1 MSSWTTLTFDGS
13 DPALLLANA
22 KRGMQGLWPLQW
34 TAPQKKKCYAPVP
47 HTQTTPDGTFSCL
60 TIDADYKARWK
71 AQYAQMKPLIQA
83 GALIGVFLG
92 DEQMWLACHTH
103 TVR

>member
-1 MSSWTTLTFDGS
+1 MSSWTTLTFDVS

-22 KRGMQGLWPLQW
+22 KHGMQGLWPLQW

-60 TIDADYKARWK
+60 TTDPDYKARWK
-71 AQYAQMKPLIQA
+71 AQYAIHGFVVSPPLP
-83 GALIGVFLG
+83 
-92 DEQMWLACHTH
+92 WLCSNSSTARAP
-103 TVR
+103 V